1 VDFTNTVLILT
12 SNIGS
17 ASILDLAGDPARHGE
32 METRVN
38 DALRAHFRPEFLN
51 RLDESIIFHSL
62 KAEELRQIVELQVK
76 RLAKRL
82 EEKKLG
88 LQLDNESLDW
98 LAGVGYDPVYGARP
112 LKRAIQ
118 RELET
123 PIAKAILAGSFSAGN
138 SIAVTVENERLRFRV
153 AEPAN
158 LSGPVPALV

>member
-1 VDFTNTVLILT
+1 MCSSD
-12 SNIGS
+12 
-17 ASILDLAGDPARHGE
+17 
-32 METRVN
+32 
-38 DALRAHFRPEFLN
+38 
-51 RLDESIIFHSL
+51 LDESIIFHSL
-62 KAEELRQIVELQVK
+62 KADELRQIVELQVK

-88 LQLDNESLDW
+88 LQVNAEALDW

-123 PIAKAILAGSFSAGN
+123 PIAKAILAGTFLADAT
-138 SIAVTVENERLRFRV
+138 IAVSVEHERLAFRA

-158 LSGPVPALV
+158 LTGPVPALV

>member
-1 VDFTNTVLILT
+1 
-12 SNIGS
+12 
-17 ASILDLAGDPARHGE
+17 
-32 METRVN
+32 
-38 DALRAHFRPEFLN
+38 
-51 RLDESIIFHSL
+51 
-62 KAEELRQIVELQVK
+62 VK

-88 LQLDNESLDW
+88 LQVEGEALDW

-123 PIAKAILAGSFSAGN
+123 PIAKAILAGTFAAG
-138 SIAVTVENERLRFRV
+138 STIAVAVEHERLAFR
-153 AEPAN
+153 PAAAST

>member
-1 VDFTNTVLILT
+1 
-12 SNIGS
+12 
-17 ASILDLAGDPARHGE
+17 LDLAGDPARHAE
-32 METRVN
+32 MEKRVN
-38 DALRAHFRPEFLN
+38 DALRTHFRPEFLN
-51 RLDESIIFHSL
+51 RLDETIIFHSL

-88 LQLDNESLDW
+88 LRLDGEALDW

-123 PIAKAILAGSFSAGN
+123 PIAKAILAGTFAPGST
-138 SIAVTVENERLRFRV
+138 IAVDVRNERLWFQEAGAAQV
-153 AEPAN
+153 
-158 LSGPVPALV
+158 PVLV

>member
-1 VDFTNTVLILT
+1 VDFTNTILILT

-32 METRVN
+32 MEQRVN
-38 DALRAHFRPEFLN
+38 EALRAHFRPEFLN

-88 LQLDNESLDW
+88 LQVEAEALDW

-123 PIAKAILAGSFSAGN
+123 PIAKAILAGTFAAG
-138 SIAVTVENERLRFRV
+138 STIAVGVEHERLAFR
-153 AEPAN
+153 PAAASS
-158 LSGPVPALV
+158 LSGPVAALV

>member
-1 VDFTNTVLILT
+1 
-12 SNIGS
+12 
-17 ASILDLAGDPARHGE
+17 
-32 METRVN
+32 
-38 DALRAHFRPEFLN
+38 
-51 RLDESIIFHSL
+51 
-62 KAEELRQIVELQVK
+62 
-76 RLAKRL
+76 
-82 EEKKLG
+82 
-88 LQLDNESLDW
+88 
-98 LAGVGYDPVYGARP
+98 

>member
-1 VDFTNTVLILT
+1 
-12 SNIGS
+12 
-17 ASILDLAGDPARHGE
+17 
-32 METRVN
+32 MEHRVN
-38 DALRAHFRPEFLN
+38 EALRAHFRPEFLN

-62 KAEELRQIVELQVK
+62 KAEELRQIVDLQVK
-76 RLAKRL
+76 RLARRL

-88 LQLDNESLDW
+88 LQVEGEALDW

-123 PIAKAILAGSFSAGN
+123 PIAKAILAGTFPAG
-138 SIAVTVENERLRFRV
+138 STIAVAVENGRLAFHAGV
-153 AEPAN
+153 EAT